1 MSTPI
6 SQSGQ
11 GKDKSIR
18 VKVLSV
24 RNVHDTKAALYVKLG
39 TSLGECK
46 TNATKC
52 ENGEAQ
58 WNGKNQKEEI
68 RFFCFFQFLNF
79 FFFFIKKLL
88 QSLVMV

>member
-68 RFFCFFQFLNF
+68 IFFCFFKFFCF
-79 FFFFIKKLL
+79 FFF
-88 QSLVMV
+88 SLRNFYNRL

>member
-1 MSTPI
+1 MSASI
-6 SQSGQ
+6 AQSAQ
-11 GKDKSIR
+11 LKDKSIR

-24 RNVHDTKAALYVKLG
+24 RNVPDTKAGLYVKLG

-58 WNGKNQKEEI
+58 WNGKKG
-68 RFFCFFQFLNF
+68 
-79 FFFFIKKLL
+79 KKKKIEK
-88 QSLVMV
+88 